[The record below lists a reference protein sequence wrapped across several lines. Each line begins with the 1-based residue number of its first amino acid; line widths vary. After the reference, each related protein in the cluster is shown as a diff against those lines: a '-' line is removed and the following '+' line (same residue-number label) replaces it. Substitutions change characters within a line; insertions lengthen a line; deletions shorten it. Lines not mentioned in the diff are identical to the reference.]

1 MRSLRHDFAARDMQ
15 GRVLLV
21 LDNGR
26 RGQFLDA
33 GIESVRRVV
42 PVPAA
47 DCRWIGRR
55 GGLWRRVDRVR
66 TAASSA
72 PNNYVFDHHDYDDN
86 DDHGRAL
93 RDQRVLHVA
102 VQWL

>member
-1 MRSLRHDFAARDMQ
+1 MRLHVPGFLRAASRRLRLHRVQHAAERTPAMRSLRHDFAARDVQ

-21 LDNGR
+21 LDNDR

-47 DCRWIGRR
+47 DCRWIGR
-55 GGLWRRVDRVR
+55 
-66 TAASSA
+66 
-72 PNNYVFDHHDYDDN
+72 
-86 DDHGRAL
+86 
-93 RDQRVLHVA
+93 
-102 VQWL
+102 

>member
-1 MRSLRHDFAARDMQ
+1 M
-15 GRVLLV
+15 
-21 LDNGR
+21 
-26 RGQFLDA
+26 
-33 GIESVRRVV
+33 
-42 PVPAA
+42 
-47 DCRWIGRR
+47 
-55 GGLWRRVDRVR
+55 DRVR

-93 RDQRVLHVA
+93 RDQGVLHVA